1 MINSNLYLVNVICGQ
16 TNVEVSSN
24 YTLYLVNFVV
34 KKTPKQ
40 PPAGPDADSE
50 ATSDGT
56 KTSATEQGII
66 HLFFPKRI
74 MWVRSLVC
82 TWYQHWLV

>member
-1 MINSNLYLVNVICGQ
+1 MS
-16 TNVEVSSN
+16 VEPQGNFETFKHDTHMVQMSRSHVESCLN
-24 YTLYLVNFVV
+24 YNLYLVNFVV

-74 MWVRSLVC
+74 M
-82 TWYQHWLV
+82 